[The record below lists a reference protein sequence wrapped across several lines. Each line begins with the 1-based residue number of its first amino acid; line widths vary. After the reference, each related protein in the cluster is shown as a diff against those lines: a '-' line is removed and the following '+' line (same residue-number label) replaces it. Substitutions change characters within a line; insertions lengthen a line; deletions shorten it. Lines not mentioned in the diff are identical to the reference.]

1 MSSWSSLAT
10 PQEFLQLRLSAYNL
24 FFIIIIII
32 IIIIIFLSE
41 LNTLLQQQLR

>member
-32 IIIIIFLSE
+32 IIIIFLSE